1 MILEGIYG
9 LALLVLGSPAVPPW
23 RDAFDPG
30 LSDLPLIEVPVTARH
45 GTLAVLLT
53 GDGGWAAGDKGM
65 ADELKRKGI
74 PVVGFISPSYLQ
86 VPRSPTGAARDLD
99 RVLGHYLAAWQ
110 CDHILVIGYSRG
122 ADLVPFM
129 VSRLPSALRTRITV
143 VTLIG
148 LSDVASFQYRPIDLF
163 AAELRFND
171 YPVEPELTKLRGMR
185 LICVSG
191 ERERGSLCPALDSG
205 AVRIATH
212 PGGHRLTREAG
223 RGVAAMVVAA
233 AAEDQSR

>member
-1 MILEGIYG
+1 MTLAGIYG
-9 LALLVLGSPAVPPW
+9 LVLLALGSPAVPPW
-23 RDAFDPG
+23 RDTLDSG
-30 LSDLPLIEVPVTARH
+30 LSDLPLIEIPVTARH

-53 GDGGWAAGDKGM
+53 GDEGM
-65 ADELKRKGI
+65 ADELKRNGI
-74 PVVGFISPSYLQ
+74 PVVGFVSPSYLQ
-86 VPRSPTGAARDLD
+86 VPRSPTGAGRDLD
-99 RVLGHYLAAWQ
+99 CVLEHYLAAWQ

-129 VSRLPSALRTRITV
+129 VSRLPSELRTRVTV

-148 LSDVASFQYRPIDLF
+148 LSDVASFQYRPVDLF

-185 LICVSG
+185 LICISG

-205 AVRIATH
+205 VVRVATH

-223 RGVAAMVVAA
+223 RGGVAMVIAA
-233 AAEDQSR
+233 AAEVQSR